1 MAVPKP
7 SVPEI
12 TTSMTLHH
20 RTMVTIE
27 IAFTP
32 PINFIPHSPLSL
44 SSSKS
49 QKLAILKKIEAHIAV
64 QRENMERVRYNFK
77 IRGGT
82 TFSCRRL

>member
-20 RTMVTIE
+20 RTMVIRSKSRLHHRS
-27 IAFTP
+27 
-32 PINFIPHSPLSL
+32 IPLSPLSL

-64 QRENMERVRYNFK
+64 QRENMERVQYNFK
-77 IRGGT
+77 IRRGT